1 MNQKSFNLQT
11 ILNQQKMELSSANS
25 LMAVHSTWGQKQTFR
40 LIPVTNDAV
49 YSEGIYD
56 PDSKVLILMTRE
68 IKQQFHMVT
77 KLDDNGFPVPMKTGK
92 AHSDGSVNK
101 KERKQI
107 ETYNEHY
114 IVNVGDIE
122 LFMSSFVF
130 NKEFDYKQF
139 LQTSPIIQAPKPELI
154 TQL

>member
-1 MNQKSFNLQT
+1 
-11 ILNQQKMELSSANS
+11 
-25 LMAVHSTWGQKQTFR
+25 MAVHSTWGQKPTFR
-40 LIPVTNDAV
+40 LIPITNDAV

-56 PDSKVLILMTRE
+56 PDSKVLILMSRE
-68 IKQQFHMVT
+68 IKQQFHMVQ
-77 KLDDNGFPVPMKTGK
+77 KLDDNGFPIPMKVGK
-92 AHSDGSVNK
+92 AHPDGSVNK

-114 IVNVGDIE
+114 LVNVSDID

-139 LQTSPIIQAPKPELI
+139 VSPSQIIAPSKPELI
-154 TQL
+154 TKL